1 MEILNINHISKSFG
15 ITPVLENISFA
26 IGEGDKIGIMGVNGA
41 GKTTLFKIIL
51 AEMEADAGNV
61 IRQ

>member
-41 GKTTLFKIIL
+41 WKQMQ
-51 AEMEADAGNV
+51 EM
-61 IRQ
+61 